1 MNNESNER
9 TDGQTN
15 VSMDRW
21 IDGSMDRR
29 KNGRTVGWMDG
40 WIESGNWIL
49 IIRFT
54 YHLKLRPLY

>member
-21 IDGSMDRR
+21 IDG
-29 KNGRTVGWMDG
+29 RTDGPLDGWMDG
-40 WIESGNWIL
+40 
-49 IIRFT
+49 
-54 YHLKLRPLY
+54 